1 MLMASKSDWFF
12 SVMGVRLGA
21 GGRCGK
27 LIDILAARAV
37 LNGDSLYVKPGGKT
51 L

>member
-1 MLMASKSDWFF
+1 MLVASKSDWVF
-12 SVMGVRLGA
+12 SVMGVRLDA

-37 LNGDSLYVKPGGKT
+37 LNGNSLYVKPGDKP